1 MGSNVPNIRGAMV
14 TWHELGHTNR
24 FRDSCYQTKT
34 GNEKESIVHVG
45 ATYARNTVYGMD
57 MDESFK
63 LSLPLYTQNPT
74 VYVPVLTVDRAAVD
88 WMMMINFR
96 AGEEM
101 GGKTPYN
108 HKGHAKYADLAR
120 MIGWDYF
127 KNFYYKEHLL
137 YNELG
142 REPTNEE
149 KCGPGFEDRWT
160 DCRTLRLSIE
170 AGQDLTPFIRKFV
183 SDMQILIKS
192 CTSTMVHCYQHLYF
206 IPTRSHNYRFLG
218 CSP

>member
-1 MGSNVPNIRGAMV
+1 MCNDPVVGSPEGIQNIGHGGRPGQANSYMVKDPLGPNVPTIRMAMT

-24 FRDSCYQTKT
+24 YRYSCY
-34 GNEKESIVHVG
+34 GPEKESIVHVG

-63 LSLPLYTQNPT
+63 LSLPLYAQNQ
-74 VYVPVLTVDRAAVD
+74 VAYVPNTSVDRAAVD
-88 WMMMINFR
+88 WMLLPSFR
-96 AGEEM
+96 AGGEM
-101 GGKTPYN
+101 GVDTAYK
-108 HKGHAKYADLAR
+108 HRGHAKYADLAR

-127 KNFYYKEHLL
+127 KNFYHQEHLL

-142 REPTNEE
+142 REPTVEE
-149 KCGPGFEDRWT
+149 YCGPNFAKRYT

-183 SDMQILIKS
+183 SDVVVQ
-192 CTSTMVHCYQHLYF
+192 
-206 IPTRSHNYRFLG
+206 
-218 CSP
+218 